1 MRQIMDMDRPMY
13 DTTES
18 ALGFIC
24 SNNKRWKVAAYVHV
38 PYLDS
43 PDIHQNSKTGEMG
56 TGALDSG
63 LVSTDCCLLC
73 SHILY
78 WPTTVCQTDGKN
90 NHGKMGRERNMW
102 LQVLGISIAGV
113 ALYLFESLPKSQN
126 AHRTTSSSKM
136 SLWRVWDNTF
146 VVHKDVHC
154 MILTMGTAG
163 NWNSIATACSSDSL
177 FVVIFSPST
186 AIWVEIIRDTGSPP
200 TLYESDIGPV
210 YNYHR
215 IYTAAQT
222 RLMQYEEE
230 MFEGW
235 QRVHWL
241 LPLTLSLDLH

>member
-1 MRQIMDMDRPMY
+1 MTQQRVLLDLSAVIISVEKWLHMY
-13 DTTES
+13 
-18 ALGFIC
+18 I
-24 SNNKRWKVAAYVHV
+24 HV
-38 PYLDS
+38 LYLDS
-43 PDIHQNSKTGEMG
+43 SDIHQNSKTCEMG

-63 LVSTDCCLLC
+63 LVSTDCYLLC
-73 SHILY
+73 SHILH
-78 WPTTVCQTDGKN
+78 WPTTVCQTNGEN
-90 NHGKMGRERNMW
+90 NNGIRGRERNMW
-102 LQVLGISIAGV
+102 LHQVLAMLVQFYIYF
-113 ALYLFESLPKSQN
+113 LESFPKFQN

-210 YNYHR
+210 YNYHG